1 MTQESSSCPIWF
13 FYNFPMARGWESK
26 SVEAQQAEAFEGNR
40 PSRAKMTVQQ
50 AALKRQIDGL
60 LLSRQRVRQQLAAA
74 QDPRLRQMLE
84 GALDD
89 LERRLRDLQS
99 D

>member
-1 MTQESSSCPIWF
+1 MTQESSSCPTWF
-13 FYNFPMARGWESK
+13 FYNLSMARGWESK
-26 SVEAQQAEAFEGNR
+26 SVEAQQAEASEGNR
-40 PSRAKMTVQQ
+40 PSRPKMTVQQ

-89 LERRLRDLQS
+89 LEHRLRALQP

>member
-13 FYNFPMARGWESK
+13 FYNLSMARGWESK
-26 SVEAQQAEAFEGNR
+26 SVEAQQAEASEGNR

-74 QDPRLRQMLE
+74 QDPRLRRMLE

-89 LERRLRDLQS
+89 LEHRLRDLQS

>member
-1 MTQESSSCPIWF
+1 MTQESSSCPTWF
-13 FYNFPMARGWESK
+13 FYTLSMARGWESK
-26 SVEAQQAEAFEGNR
+26 SVEAQQAEASEGNR
-40 PSRAKMTVQQ
+40 PSRPKMTVQQ

-89 LERRLRDLQS
+89 LEHRLRALQS

>member
-1 MTQESSSCPIWF
+1 MTQESASCPTWF
-13 FYNFPMARGWESK
+13 FYNLPMARGWESK
-26 SVEAQQAEAFEGNR
+26 SVEAQQAAASEGNR

-74 QDPRLRQMLE
+74 PDPRLRPILQ
-84 GALDD
+84 GPLDD
-89 LERRLRDLQS
+89 LKHRLRARQS
-99 D
+99 

>member
-1 MTQESSSCPIWF
+1 
-13 FYNFPMARGWESK
+13 MARGWESK

-40 PSRAKMTVQQ
+40 LSRTKMTVQQ

-84 GALDD
+84 AALHELDQ
-89 LERRLRDLQS
+89 RIRNLQT

>member
-1 MTQESSSCPIWF
+1 
-13 FYNFPMARGWESK
+13 MARGWESK
-26 SVEAQQAEAFEGNR
+26 SVEAQQAEASEGNR

-74 QDPRLRQMLE
+74 QDLRLRQMLE

>member
-1 MTQESSSCPIWF
+1 
-13 FYNFPMARGWESK
+13 MARGWESK
-26 SVEAQQAEAFEGNR
+26 SVEAQQAEASEGNR
-40 PSRAKMTVQQ
+40 PSRVKMTVQQ

-84 GALDD
+84 AALDD
-89 LERRLRDLQS
+89 LEHRLRALQTS
-99 D
+99 